1 MIENPSAGS
10 KRMTPMTDDATLM
23 SIPNNLRVFLIS
35 TDTSH
40 WAPGTMMYV
49 YTRRHTMIE
58 VITSR
63 YHSRS

>member
-1 MIENPSAGS
+1 
-10 KRMTPMTDDATLM
+10 MTPMTDDATLM